1 MHPYLTFAGLA
12 IACSVASFGL
22 LFLARNIFNLFMLF
36 VYMMKEWI
44 GRYQYKYYH
53 WWFNPK
59 GKPNGTRINGKFV
72 QMNKPLGIQALND
85 GKMVEDSLK
94 NDIK

>member
-1 MHPYLTFAGLA
+1 MHPYLTIAGLA
-12 IACSVASFGL
+12 IAVSVASFGL
-22 LFLARNIFNLFMLF
+22 IVLLRSFFNMFIWFIYLL
-36 VYMMKEWI
+36 KEWI

-59 GKPNGTRINGKFV
+59 GKPNGTRINRKFV
-72 QMNKPLGIQALND
+72 QMNKPLGIQALSD